1 MARASLLR
9 VLCKLTLLVTILW
22 LLLVDLLLLT
32 LVSAQSR
39 AETAVV
45 DTTSLPSIT
54 VVVRLVDLGHL
65 PTTLAAQVTETLSVV
80 MLCDPDRLNLELLT

>member
-54 VVVRLVDLGHL
+54 VVARLVDLGHL
-65 PTTLAAQVTETLSVV
+65 PTTLAAQVMEILSVV
-80 MLCDPDRLNLELLT
+80 MLCDPVRLNLGLLT